1 MAVETTRSH
10 PDITTRFMKLAEEWR
25 QETAVISSSTEI
37 AMHPAYQQI
46 IGLGPAAVPLILQ
59 ELEKRPG
66 HWFWALKAITGA
78 DPVKPEDRGRV
89 SRMTRAWLEWGRAE
103 GYVW

>member
-1 MAVETTRSH
+1 MAVQSTINQT
-10 PDITTRFMKLAEEWR
+10 DIAARFAELAETWR
-25 QETAVISSSTEI
+25 RETAPISSTTEL

-46 IGLGPAAVPLILQ
+46 IGMGPAAVPLILR
-59 ELEKRPG
+59 ELEDRPG

-78 DPVKPEDRGRV
+78 DPVAPEDRGRV
-89 SRMTRAWLEWGRAE
+89 RRMARAWLDWAKAQ